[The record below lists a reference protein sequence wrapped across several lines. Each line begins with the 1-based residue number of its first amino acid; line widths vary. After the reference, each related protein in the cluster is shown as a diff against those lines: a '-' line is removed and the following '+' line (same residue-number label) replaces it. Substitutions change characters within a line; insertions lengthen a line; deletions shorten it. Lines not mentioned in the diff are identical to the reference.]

1 MILMIDTNI
10 ILDILLK
17 REPFFKESYLTLLNT
32 EENSDLTLLSAS
44 AMTDLF
50 YILRKAVGRQTAAET
65 MLDIQSFI
73 TYSDVLEEDIEH
85 ALRSPMAD
93 LEDALVA
100 AVAARKKAD
109 YIVTRNTADFELSKV
124 PAITPAEFNRL
135 VDIAT

>member
-10 ILDILLK
+10 ILDIILK
-17 REPFFKESYLTLLNT
+17 REPFFEESYLTLLNT

-44 AMTDLF
+44 AMTDIF
-50 YILRKAVGRQTAAET
+50 YILRKAVGRQTAYET
-65 MLDIQSFI
+65 MLDMQSFV
-73 TYSDVLEEDIEH
+73 TYSDVVEEDIEN
-85 ALRSPMAD
+85 ALHSPMRD

-109 YIVTRNTADFELSKV
+109 YIVTRNTADFESSKV

-135 VDIAT
+135 IGMAT